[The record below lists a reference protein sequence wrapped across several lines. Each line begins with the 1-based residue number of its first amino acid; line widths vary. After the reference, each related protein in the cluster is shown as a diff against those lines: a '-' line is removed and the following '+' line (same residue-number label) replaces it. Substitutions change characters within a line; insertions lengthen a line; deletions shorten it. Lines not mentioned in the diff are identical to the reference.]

1 MSSLSDKLR
10 ILDVNESI
18 TLDVLEGVGFM
29 SPAVFKKTLEAK
41 THLLQSR
48 VTNKQRLHKDIQ
60 DRQFSAKRID
70 GISMDEDGN
79 LCRFVKITRVS

>member
-18 TLDVLEGVGFM
+18 TLDVLEGIGFTN
-29 SPAVFKKTLEAK
+29 PTVFKKTLEAK

-60 DRQFSAKRID
+60 DRQFSAKCID

-79 LCRFVKITRVS
+79 LCRFVKITRLA

>member
-10 ILDVNESI
+10 VLDVNESI
-18 TLDVLEGVGFM
+18 TLDVLEGTGFTKP
-29 SPAVFKKTLEAK
+29 STFKKLLEAK

-48 VTNKQRLHKDIQ
+48 VTNKQRLHRDLA

-79 LCRFVKITRVS
+79 LCRFVKITRLA